1 MKLGA
6 QMKNSKRKDLETKG
20 WRTGSAQEFLDLS
33 DEELAYIELK
43 IALSQ
48 SLRERRQKQKLTQ
61 EELAKMLKSSQSRV
75 AKMEAGDPKVSIDLL
90 VRALF
95 VLGATR
101 KDVAKSL
108 AKSSSG
114 AGILNK
120 MAS

>member
-1 MKLGA
+1 MNKA
-6 QMKNSKRKDLETKG
+6 KRKDLETKG
-20 WRTGSAQEFLDLS
+20 WTTGSVQEFLDLS

-61 EELAKMLKSSQSRV
+61 VELAKMLKSSQSRV

-95 VLGATR
+95 VMGATR

-108 AKSSSG
+108 VKSSSG
-114 AGILNK
+114 AGELNK